1 MKTEMLPDSIS
12 KRENPARR
20 ARWMVVD
27 DDDSVRDFVAGVL
40 EMRGAA
46 DVASFRSGP
55 EALAAFTAMPDQFE
69 FVITDLDMPGMN
81 GIELCRRLRAMAPQL
96 KVVLAT
102 GNGAANETGAQQCG
116 FFGLLAKP
124 FPAADVWRMV
134 EAAGVGSNPTSLAV
148 PQ

>member
-12 KRENPARR
+12 KRERPASR

-27 DDDSVRDFVAGVL
+27 DDDSVRDFVACVL
-40 EMRGAA
+40 EMRGVA
-46 DVASFRSGP
+46 DVASFRCAH
-55 EALAAFTAMPDQFE
+55 EALAAFTATPDQFQ

-81 GIELCRRLRAMAPQL
+81 GIELCRRLRAVAPQL

-102 GNGAANETGAQQCG
+102 GNGAANEAGAQQCG

-134 EAAGVGSNPTSLAV
+134 EAAGVVSNPTSMAA
-148 PQ
+148 QQ